1 MKISNLALLVTL
13 LASAC
18 SSTTETAK
26 PGTTPNAGSST
37 TFVSSWKS
45 PSAQP
50 MHVSGAKV
58 AAVVLMSDLP
68 SRRVAE
74 DKLASELSARGANG
88 VPMYSLMEQS
98 DVDDETV
105 ARETLEK
112 ADVAGVVVMH
122 PISTQQEAK
131 TPETYGKAP
140 YDTYWSGYYAYG
152 WASPWAEPTPSYQ
165 NVVSVETLIYSLR
178 QNQLVWAG
186 TSKTTNPAS
195 LTDLIAELAGAT
207 ATELSHLAL
216 VAR

>member
-1 MKISNLALLVTL
+1 MNLSKLSVFVALV
-13 LASAC
+13 AAC
-18 SSTTETAK
+18 SSTTEAAK
-26 PGTTPNAGSST
+26 PGTTPKPGSST

-74 DKLASELSARGANG
+74 DKLASELTARGAEG
-88 VPMYSLMEQS
+88 VPMYRIMDQ
-98 DVDDETV
+98 DDIDDEAI
-105 ARETLEK
+105 ARETLDQ
-112 ADVAGVVVMH
+112 ANIAGVVVMH
-122 PISTQQEAK
+122 PMGTQQEAK
-131 TPETYGKAP
+131 ASDTYGKAP
-140 YDTYWSGYYAYG
+140 YNTYWSGYYAYG
-152 WASPWAEPTPSYQ
+152 WASPWAEPEASYET
-165 NVVSVETLIYSLR
+165 VVSVETLIYSLR

-216 VAR
+216 VAQ